1 MTSRRHGRRRGN
13 NASEPATAPE
23 PINTP
28 EADPVAFALRLM
40 QDESQPMALRAG
52 MAKAAMGALQ
62 KRDGAAPAQEEGGK
76 PKPKYSDLELARRV
90 AHIMALGD
98 AELAGKTGK
107 PVENADLPGMLARL
121 TAKTT

>member
-23 PINTP
+23 PTSTP
-28 EADPVAFALRLM
+28 AADPVAFALRLM

-52 MAKAAMGALQ
+52 MAKAAMGAQ
-62 KRDGAAPAQEEGGK
+62 KRDGAAPASEEGAK

-98 AELAGKTGK
+98 AERAAKAGK
-107 PVENADLPGMLARL
+107 PVENTDLPGMLARL